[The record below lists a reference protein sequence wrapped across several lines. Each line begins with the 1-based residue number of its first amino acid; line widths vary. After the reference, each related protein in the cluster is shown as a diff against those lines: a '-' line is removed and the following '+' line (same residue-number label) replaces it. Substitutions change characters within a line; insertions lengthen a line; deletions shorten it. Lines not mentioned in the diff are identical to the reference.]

1 MAAHAIDGRP
11 VAAVAAPA
19 LSTASSRGASR
30 SSDGASSSSHAP
42 NGGGSDGGDPSSV
55 IVNLLARS
63 LDRQV
68 LAAERTA
75 DRMDDLGG
83 RIDRM
88 GDRIAEEVRAG
99 MSLQLRV
106 VGGLV
111 ALAII
116 LLAAVA
122 GVQFSGSLDRDGS
135 VKVETVPSTTTGGAS
150 SSPEK
155 P

>member
-1 MAAHAIDGRP
+1 
-11 VAAVAAPA
+11 
-19 LSTASSRGASR
+19 
-30 SSDGASSSSHAP
+30 
-42 NGGGSDGGDPSSV
+42 V

-135 VKVETVPSTTTGGAS
+135 VKVETVPSSTSTGGAS
-150 SSPEK
+150 PAPEH